1 MPGVEPGSVLG
12 PVANLFQPKQER
24 FLTALEN
31 TAGSRLFQVVVRD
44 DAVAAQIVS
53 HFRSQRTGRVTLLP
67 VEQMRGV
74 VKEPRFPEDTRCY
87 PLLKCIEFDETV
99 RPVMVS
105 IFGSTLLCEDLRVAT
120 EVAKEYN
127 MNCITLAG
135 EKVGKRGAMRGGY
148 FDARSSRL
156 RLWRN
161 VQQKQDGVG
170 MGSAYHRKMKRK
182 KDEQEDI
189 KRKLEGIHKVVVA
202 PQHHS

>member
-1 MPGVEPGSVLG
+1 
-12 PVANLFQPKQER
+12 
-24 FLTALEN
+24 
-31 TAGSRLFQVVVRD
+31 
-44 DAVAAQIVS
+44 
-53 HFRSQRTGRVTLLP
+53 
-67 VEQMRGV
+67 
-74 VKEPRFPEDTRCY
+74 
-87 PLLKCIEFDETV
+87 
-99 RPVMVS
+99 
-105 IFGSTLLCEDLRVAT
+105 
-120 EVAKEYN
+120 

-170 MGSAYHRKMKRK
+170 MGSASHRKMKRK

>member
-1 MPGVEPGSVLG
+1 M
-12 PVANLFQPKQER
+12 
-24 FLTALEN
+24 
-31 TAGSRLFQVVVRD
+31 
-44 DAVAAQIVS
+44 
-53 HFRSQRTGRVTLLP
+53 TLLP

-74 VKEPRFPEDTRCY
+74 VEEPRFPEDTRCY

-156 RLWRN
+156 RLWRS

-170 MGSAYHRKMKRK
+170 MGSASHRKMKRK